1 MNGDFTRWEDS
12 LEPSSGDNIN
22 GGEGND
28 RGGLEGGVGF
38 DDLVV
43 VYWMG

>member
-22 GGEGND
+22 GGW
-28 RGGLEGGVGF
+28 RK
-38 DDLVV
+38 
-43 VYWMG
+43 